1 MSVEGFPYSELLSPL
16 IFVLGTI
23 YALGPMLPLS
33 RPWARGFIFVAVW
46 VVIARY
52 LDWRIF
58 TTVVPAAGEWYEV
71 GWVYF
76 CFATTHSSPA

>member
-1 MSVEGFPYSELLSPL
+1 MRLAQCCRSLARG
-16 IFVLGTI
+16 
-23 YALGPMLPLS
+23 
-33 RPWARGFIFVAVW
+33 RGFIFVAVW